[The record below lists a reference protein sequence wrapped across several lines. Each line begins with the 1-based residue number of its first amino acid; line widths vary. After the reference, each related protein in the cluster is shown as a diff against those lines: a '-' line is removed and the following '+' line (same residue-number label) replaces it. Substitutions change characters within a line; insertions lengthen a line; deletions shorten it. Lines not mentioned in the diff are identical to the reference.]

1 MRYNKIIFVSQDDT
15 YRSPVAATILK
26 RKIKNKD
33 VVVESRGMVVL
44 FPEPANAKGV
54 EVAKN
59 NGLNLLRH
67 TATQISADDF
77 GVDVLVLVMT
87 ERIKKKIYDTYVNAV
102 NVYSIKEF
110 VGGSGDVEV
119 PYGKSVEE
127 YNDHFLKMDSLIDD
141 VIDRINSLSGEKIN
155 N

>member
-67 TATQISADDF
+67 TATQISAEDF

-87 ERIKKKIYDTYVNAV
+87 E
-102 NVYSIKEF
+102 
-110 VGGSGDVEV
+110 
-119 PYGKSVEE
+119 
-127 YNDHFLKMDSLIDD
+127 
-141 VIDRINSLSGEKIN
+141 
-155 N
+155 